1 MIKKDYEYIQGSA
14 AKQLQPNIEIER
26 QIQYDVYEENTVL
39 KEKKRYKSNRKVK
52 FRLVLSIL
60 FIFFAGLTVMYRFA
74 VITQLSYDLNRMEQQ
89 YNTLRNENSILRVQ
103 VETNTDLGEIKEIAE
118 TRLGM
123 QKPDKSQ
130 IVYIKVPRNDY
141 TVVLNTTEKAGGED
155 DNFFK
160 TFTKRIAGLIR
171 LYE

>member
-1 MIKKDYEYIQGSA
+1 MIQKDYEYIQGSTA
-14 AKQLQPNIEIER
+14 RQLHPTAEVARQPR
-26 QIQYDVYEENTVL
+26 YDVYEENTVL
-39 KEKKRYKSNRKVK
+39 KEKRRYKSNRKVK

-60 FIFFAGLTVMYRFA
+60 LVFFAGLTVMYRFA
-74 VITQLSYDLNRMEQQ
+74 LITQLSYDVSRKEQL
-89 YNTLRNENSILRVQ
+89 YNALRNENSILRVQ
-103 VETNTDLGEIKEIAE
+103 VETNTDLALIKEIAE
-118 TRLGM
+118 TELGM

-141 TVVLNTTEKAGGED
+141 TVVLNTPEKAGGED
-155 DNFFK
+155 DNIFK